1 MKKVFFAAL
10 ALVAM
15 LSVASCK
22 KSDKC
27 TCTYETSLLKP
38 QSVNVDKP
46 EDKKCSDLKSSDITI
61 AGVKLDASGVIDVTC
76 TDSKE

>member
-1 MKKVFFAAL
+1 MKKVFFSAL

-15 LSVASCK
+15 LSAASCN

-27 TCTYETSLLKP
+27 KCTYETSLIKE
-38 QSVNVDKP
+38 QTTIVSKP

-61 AGVKLDASGVIDVTC
+61 AGVKLDASGLVEVNCKDH
-76 TDSKE
+76 KE

>member
-27 TCTYETSLLKP
+27 TCTYETSVLKP
-38 QSVNVDKP
+38 RSVDVDKP
-46 EDKKCSDLKSSDITI
+46 EDKKCSDLKSSDIAI
-61 AGVKLDASGVIDVTC
+61 AGVKIDASELIDLNC

>member
-22 KSDKC
+22 TDKC
-27 TCTYETSLLKP
+27 KCDIKAGKLEWKDQVYERP
-38 QSVNVDKP
+38 DG
-46 EDKKCSDLKSSDITI
+46 KKCSDLTTKDIDL
-61 AGVKLDASGVIDVTC
+61 AGLKIDASGLVDLDC
-76 TDSKE
+76 ENYHE